1 MGIAKDRLTRQELQ
15 GWTFVDDAFACDE
28 CLEEPFLKHWIQSN
42 ASEHACSYCDRSSRE
57 VPVAVPVNDLFAFM
71 NEGLSAEY
79 DEANSWYPYDSE
91 DKTLVG
97 VWSDSYE
104 LAEDLALFNSE
115 KLYFAFA
122 ESFDSRMFCPR
133 DPYGLSESQ
142 EFISGWRHFI
152 AHVKHQSRYYFPT
165 EAAEPP
171 GAGSGM
177 SVSETPAYVGEA
189 VRTLGLI
196 REIGTDQTFYRAR
209 LSVHGNTFES
219 AQETGTAPVEDAT
232 AANRMSPAGIPMF
245 YASDYESTAIA
256 EVYEVA
262 RDPCGTAKASVAAF
276 KPSRPLH
283 LIDLTGRTPLPSLFD
298 ESVRP
303 LREKVRLLREFG
315 SAIAKPIRK
324 DGQEHIEFVPTQVVT
339 EYFRRVFSAEE
350 GMMPIDG
357 IMYQSSR
364 KPGRVCYV
372 LFVDNEHCLDGETS
386 PADDE
391 LYLLLPTGAVSVHS
405 PRLSLRTVEEVAPR
419 AQIVGGASLE
429 DTT

>member
-1 MGIAKDRLTRQELQ
+1 MGFAKDRLTRQELQ

-28 CLEEPFLKHWIQSN
+28 CVEEPFLKEWIECS
-42 ASEHACSYCDRSSRE
+42 ASEHACTYCDRSSRE
-57 VPVAVPVNDLFAFM
+57 VPLAVPVNDLFAFM

-79 DEANSWYPYDSE
+79 DEANNWYPYDSE

-97 VWSDSYE
+97 IWSDSYE

-115 KLYFAFA
+115 KLYFEFTD
-122 ESFDSRMFCPR
+122 SFDGRMFCPR

-142 EFISGWRHFI
+142 EFISGWRHFV

-165 EAAEPP
+165 EPADETGGGP
-171 GAGSGM
+171 GSGNGM

-209 LSVHGNTFES
+209 LSLHGNTFGS
-219 AQETGTAPVEDAT
+219 AQEIGTAPLEHAT

-245 YASDYESTAIA
+245 YASDNESTAIA
-256 EVYEVA
+256 EVYEES
-262 RDPCGTAKASVAAF
+262 RDPSGTAKASVAAF
-276 KPSRPLH
+276 KPSRPLR
-283 LIDLTGRTPLPSLFD
+283 LIDLTGQNPLPSLFD

-303 LREKVRLLREFG
+303 LREKVRLLEDFG
-315 SAIAKPIRK
+315 RAIAEPIRK
-324 DGQEHIEFVPTQVVT
+324 DGQEHIEYVPTQIVT

-364 KPGRVCYV
+364 KRGRVCYV

-386 PADDE
+386 LEDDE
-391 LYLLLPTGAVSVHS
+391 LYLLLPAGAVSIRG
-405 PRLSLRTVEEVAPR
+405 PATVPVDCEGIA
-419 AQIVGGASLE
+419 L
-429 DTT
+429 